1 MTSILFLMEEIYCN
15 IFQMQLSQ
23 EQKTFSQFFFA
34 FWNLDSILN
43 MLKKKMTLRAHVF
56 LILRIL
62 KNMVR

>member
-1 MTSILFLMEEIYCN
+1 MTDILFLIETNYGN
-15 IFQMQLSQ
+15 IFRCNYLRN
-23 EQKTFSQFFFA
+23 KKLFLNFFFA